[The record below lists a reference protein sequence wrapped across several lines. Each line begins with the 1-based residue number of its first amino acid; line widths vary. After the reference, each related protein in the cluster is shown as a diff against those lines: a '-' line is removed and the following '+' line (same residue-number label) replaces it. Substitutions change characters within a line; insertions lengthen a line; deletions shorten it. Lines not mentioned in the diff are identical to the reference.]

1 MNSYGMQAKAHWQRW
16 LPTRYAGLT
25 DPESFFTEL
34 GQRVETRIGDLMM
47 ELAGPDQP
55 EAGYL
60 ETVGRLNNARARATE
75 IVLRESVLLDPEP
88 GTEEM
93 GEDPTSDPVD
103 GPMLTDWIPVVEN
116 LTDPYWSQLR
126 EQNG

>member
-1 MNSYGMQAKAHWQRW
+1 MNSYGMQAKAHWRRW

-25 DPESFFTEL
+25 DPESFFTKL
-34 GQRVETRIGDLMM
+34 GKQVETRIGDLMM
-47 ELAGPDQP
+47 ELAGPSQP
-55 EAGYL
+55 EASYL

-75 IVLRESVLLDPEP
+75 IVLRESVLLNPEP

-93 GEDPTSDPVD
+93 VDDDPPSAPD

-116 LTDPYWSQLR
+116 LSDPYWSRLR

>member
-1 MNSYGMQAKAHWQRW
+1 MNSYGTQAKAHWQRW
-16 LPTRYAGLT
+16 LPTRYASLP

-47 ELAGPDQP
+47 ELTGPDQP
-55 EAGYL
+55 EEGYL
-60 ETVGRLNNARARATE
+60 EKVGRLNNARARATE

-93 GEDPTSDPVD
+93 VTDPTSEPVD
-103 GPMLTDWIPVVEN
+103 APMLTDWIPVVEN
-116 LTDPYWSQLR
+116 PADPYWSRLL
-126 EQNG
+126 E